1 MPNSRLY
8 LSQFA
13 DEKRYEDVNMLS
25 NTADATEDTP
35 TREARFDLDATFRA
49 HYPRITRVIARVVKD
64 PARAEELAVDVFV
77 RLWREP
83 KAHGSQTPGWLYRA
97 AVRHGLDELR
107 RVTRRARYEPLLR
120 LAGGGSSPEEA
131 AATDQERGRVRLTL
145 LALRRE
151 RAMLLVLRGHGL
163 SYDELADAA
172 GVTPS
177 SVGTLLRR
185 AREAF
190 RKEYIS
196 RYGDTR

>member
-1 MPNSRLY
+1 M
-8 LSQFA
+8 
-13 DEKRYEDVNMLS
+13 
-25 NTADATEDTP
+25 
-35 TREARFDLDATFRA
+35 
-49 HYPRITRVIARVVKD
+49 
-64 PARAEELAVDVFV
+64 
-77 RLWREP
+77 
-83 KAHGSQTPGWLYRA
+83 
-97 AVRHGLDELR
+97 
-107 RVTRRARYEPLLR
+107 
-120 LAGGGSSPEEA
+120 A
-131 AATDQERGRVRLTL
+131 AADQERGRVRLTL